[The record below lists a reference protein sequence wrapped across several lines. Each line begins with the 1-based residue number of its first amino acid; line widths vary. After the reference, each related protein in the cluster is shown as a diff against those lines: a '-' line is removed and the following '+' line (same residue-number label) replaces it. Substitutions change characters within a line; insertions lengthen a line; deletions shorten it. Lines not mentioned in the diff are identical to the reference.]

1 MKGLEIY
8 VWQIAGNLYH
18 CGVLSGTNRMKT
30 QEEIRNLMGNGAT
43 IEEMKDILS
52 AYEIEKNSVIIY
64 PVRNPVSSYW
74 YEIDDECR
82 AKIEAM
88 FWGE

>member
-1 MKGLEIY
+1 
-8 VWQIAGNLYH
+8 
-18 CGVLSGTNRMKT
+18 MKT

-52 AYEIEKNSVIIY
+52 AYGIGKKSVIIY

-74 YEIDDECR
+74 YEIDDEYR